1 MDKLFFYIMLFA
13 GLLVGCIDKQANS
26 ELEEFRAQLKLEE
39 LNKQQIKRWLSEC
52 DSGNFRIIN
61 ELISEDFKA
70 YYAGNTFDREW
81 LRGSIE
87 AFPRSFSES
96 IHMINELY
104 ADKDKV
110 VAHMTVKVIHTGEFL
125 NTPPTGKKVEYDAF
139 TIYRLENGIIKEMW
153 WDKNAVLELKVK
165 LGIGIE

>member
-1 MDKLFFYIMLFA
+1 MNKPFFFIILIAGFLFSCTHKQATSELDKL
-13 GLLVGCIDKQANS
+13 
-26 ELEEFRAQLKLEE
+26 RAQLKLEE

-52 DSGNFRIIN
+52 DSGNFGIID

-81 LRGSIE
+81 LRASIE

-96 IHMINELY
+96 IHMINELC

-153 WDKNAVLELKVK
+153 WDNNAVLELKLK
-165 LGIGIE
+165 LGIDIE